1 MDNIK
6 KMGVKLTYRA
16 ILAFVGMFSF
26 TPMMCGWV
34 YPKTVL
40 TLRENIQKRN
50 LRHIFYMTIINAHW
64 LIQGQTTGTRK
75 IAPNANSLQ
84 EVIF

>member
-1 MDNIK
+1 MRRMMDNIK

-34 YPKTVL
+34 DPKTVL
-40 TLRENIQKRN
+40 TLRENIQKRK
-50 LRHIFYMTIINAHW
+50 LLNAH
-64 LIQGQTTGTRK
+64 
-75 IAPNANSLQ
+75 SLQ

>member
-34 YPKTVL
+34 DPKTVL
-40 TLRENIQKRN
+40 TLRENIQKQN
-50 LRHIFYMTIINAHW
+50 LGHISI
-64 LIQGQTTGTRK
+64 
-75 IAPNANSLQ
+75 
-84 EVIF
+84 